1 MELTEKIMETIWAS
15 GSGQQ
20 SKAENRGEPDQLWKG
35 KEDFFFQSGLLWRW
49 ASCRGGPDHWVL
61 ISRHCLKCY

>member
-35 KEDFFFQSGLLWRW
+35 KEDFFFSQACCGD
-49 ASCRGGPDHWVL
+49 GPLAEVVL
-61 ISRHCLKCY
+61 ITGYSLVDIA